1 MEFMRAFG
9 EEAMSYCNISL
20 SESNVPVDRH
30 IEKCI
35 NVHFHI
41 LSESLKEEINRSDFF
56 DYLKINIELRKSF
69 SCNVALLKSSLCI

>member
-1 MEFMRAFG
+1 MRAFG

-20 SESNVPVDRH
+20 SESNVSVDKH

-35 NVHFHI
+35 NVHFQI

-56 DYLKINIELRKSF
+56 DYLRINIELRKS
-69 SCNVALLKSSLCI
+69 LSLTLNILSEK